1 VGLLRN
7 PTSKSY
13 VFIRDLSVID
23 INRKVE
29 LVTFNG
35 QLVSPDKCD
44 PQENYW
50 ALIGKTGRVIEPQN
64 ARQRVL
70 VEFDENLTKLGLT
83 CHNPKPNSLLILVS
97 DLKLI

>member
-1 VGLLRN
+1 MDVN
-7 PTSKSY
+7 S
-13 VFIRDLSVID
+13 
-23 INRKVE
+23 KVE

-35 QLVSPDKCD
+35 QFFSPDQCN

-50 ALIGKTGRVIEPQN
+50 TLIGKTGRVIAPEN
-64 ARQRVL
+64 LRQRVL
-70 VEFDENLTKLGLT
+70 VQFDDNSTALGLT